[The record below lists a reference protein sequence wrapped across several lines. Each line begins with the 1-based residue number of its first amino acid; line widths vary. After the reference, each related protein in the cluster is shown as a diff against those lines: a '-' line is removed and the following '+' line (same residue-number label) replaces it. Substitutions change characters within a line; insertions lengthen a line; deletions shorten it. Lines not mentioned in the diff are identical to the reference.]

1 MSMNKGLGRGLNAL
15 FGDTPPRAASPAGD
29 VPPTHLPLSSIIPNP
44 DQPRHVFD
52 PQALQELADSI
63 KRQGVLQPLLVRPW
77 QDSYQLV
84 AGERRWRAAR
94 MAGLHQVPVIIRT
107 MDDKEV
113 MAIALIEN
121 LQRED
126 LNPMEEAR
134 ALARLQEALGLTQD
148 GLATRL
154 GKSRPAIANAM
165 RLMRLSLAAQDDVEQ
180 GRMSAGHARCLLSL
194 ESDAAAAETLRLRI
208 IEHSLTVRDTEDAVG
223 FWRTHGRFPWDGE
236 SPAAPEASPTAQPAP
251 ARQPAPGKRK
261 KDPLLRSL
269 QEVLSRELSCKTRVS
284 GNLESGRLTISYTSP
299 DELRQ
304 LLQRLNCTWEE

>member
-113 MAIALIEN
+113 MASALIEN

-194 ESDAAAAETLRLRI
+194 ESDAAAAEALRLRI
-208 IEHSLTVRDTEDAVG
+208 IDHSLTVRDTEDNVG
-223 FWRTHGRFPWDGE
+223 FWRAHGRFPWYGE
-236 SPAAPEASPTAQPAP
+236 SPAAPMAQPAP
-251 ARQPAPGKRK
+251 VRQPAPGKRK
-261 KDPLLRSL
+261 KDTLLRSL
-269 QEVLSRELSCKTRVS
+269 QEVISRELSCKTRVS
-284 GNLESGRLTISYTSP
+284 GNLERGRLTISYTSH

>member
-15 FGDTPPRAASPAGD
+15 FGDAPARTERTAGD
-29 VPPTHLPLSSIIPNP
+29 TPPTHLPLASITPNP
-44 DQPRHVFD
+44 DQPRRIFD
-52 PQALQELADSI
+52 AQALQELADSI
-63 KRQGVLQPLLVRPW
+63 KRQGVLQPLLVRPLA
-77 QDSYQLV
+77 DGYQLV

-94 MAGLHQVPVIIRT
+94 MAGLREVPVVIRK

-134 ALARLQEALGLTQD
+134 ALAKLQEALGLTQD
-148 GLATRL
+148 GLASRL

-165 RLMRLSLAAQDDVEQ
+165 RLMRLSPAAQDDVEQ
-180 GRMSAGHARCLLSL
+180 GRISAGHARCLLSL

-208 IEHSLTVRDTEDAVG
+208 IERTLNVRDTEDAVA
-223 FWRTHGRFPWDGE
+223 FWRSNHAFPWDGE
-236 SPAAPEASPTAQPAP
+236 GASPLAEQTQSTPLPPPPAA
-251 ARQPAPGKRK
+251 GKRK

-269 QEVLSRELSCKTRVS
+269 QDILSKELACKTRVS

-304 LLQRLNCTWEE
+304 LLQRLNCTWKEN